1 MNIVLDSLMIHPA
14 LAVEFLIVLDGIVEL
29 RPYGNHE
36 SSVHGMYAIE
46 HRLRIR
52 ITGSLKL
59 MASP

>member
-14 LAVEFLIVLDGIVEL
+14 LRINLLIVLDGIVEL

-36 SSVHGMYAIE
+36 AAIHGVYAIE